1 METNAGLPAR
11 RERPRG
17 RRATERG
24 QHFPSSDGD
33 RHAPLPCEV
42 RKGNDTTPRACCP
55 LTARLAPRGRPPK
68 NGAIDHPQPGAD
80 KVDSALPV
88 VRAGAVSLH
97 RLGHLRS
104 FPQRRLAFLTISL
117 SIATGNPATFPL
129 WLERRRPPRQTPEAA
144 SARSRASECSLVR
157 LPMLRYST
165 V

>member
-1 METNAGLPAR
+1 MQRYHGTSVLSRNSAA
-11 RERPRG
+11 
-17 RRATERG
+17 
-24 QHFPSSDGD
+24 S
-33 RHAPLPCEV
+33 
-42 RKGNDTTPRACCP
+42 
-55 LTARLAPRGRPPK
+55 TARSATQ

-129 WLERRRPPRQTPEAA
+129 WLERRRAPLHSTHAA
-144 SARSRASECSLVR
+144 SAHSSNWDGCWFDSDVALFYGLAIGTSAKCADGQGWRH
-157 LPMLRYST
+157 
-165 V
+165 

>member
-1 METNAGLPAR
+1 MQRYHGTSVLSRNSAA
-11 RERPRG
+11 
-17 RRATERG
+17 
-24 QHFPSSDGD
+24 S
-33 RHAPLPCEV
+33 
-42 RKGNDTTPRACCP
+42 
-55 LTARLAPRGRPPK
+55 TARSATQ

-117 SIATGNPATFPL
+117 SIATGNPATFTL
-129 WLERRRPPRQTPEAA
+129 WLERRRPHCTRPTPPPLT
-144 SARSRASECSLVR
+144 RAIGMVAGSTL
-157 LPMLRYST
+157 MLRYSM